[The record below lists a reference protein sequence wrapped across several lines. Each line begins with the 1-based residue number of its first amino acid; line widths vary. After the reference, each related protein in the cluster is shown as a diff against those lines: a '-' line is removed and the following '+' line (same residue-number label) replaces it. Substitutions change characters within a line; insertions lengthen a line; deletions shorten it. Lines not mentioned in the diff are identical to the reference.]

1 MKKESI
7 NFDDLSPEQVGA
19 LFPIHVVP
27 YNPQWKVIFEQE
39 RALIASA
46 LGEGIALNIEHF
58 GSTSVEGLAS
68 KPTIDMLVE
77 VDKLTDE
84 LKQTISEKL
93 EPIGYGNMRNAD
105 KENRM
110 TFGKGYGEDYL
121 SAQTYHLHIRE
132 KGNVP
137 QDEIYFRDYLRR
149 NPDARDEYAKLK
161 CELAE
166 MYEFN
171 REMYTQAKTEFVA
184 RITELAKVKA

>member
-1 MKKESI
+1 MKKDSI

-27 YNPQWKVIFEQE
+27 YNPEWKVIFEQE
-39 RALIASA
+39 RVLIASA
-46 LGEGIALNIEHF
+46 LGEEITLNIEHF

-68 KPTIDMLVE
+68 KPTIDILVE
-77 VDKLTDE
+77 AGKLTDE
-84 LKQTISEKL
+84 LKQIITERL

-110 TFGKGYGEDYL
+110 TFGKGYGEDSF

-132 KGNVP
+132 KGDVP

-149 NPDARDEYAKLK
+149 NRDARDEYAKLK
-161 CELAE
+161 CELAK

-184 RITELAKVKA
+184 RITEIAKVKA